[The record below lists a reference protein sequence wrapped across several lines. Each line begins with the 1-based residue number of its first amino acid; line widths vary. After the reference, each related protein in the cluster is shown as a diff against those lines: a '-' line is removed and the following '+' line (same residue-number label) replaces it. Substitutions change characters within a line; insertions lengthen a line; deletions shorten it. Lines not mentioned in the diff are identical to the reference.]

1 VIFLEQLSVL
11 GDHPSYVAAIA
22 RPRQEVPTDSEVV
35 AAILAGDEH
44 AFTLLYRRH
53 ARSIAGVVFRL
64 LGNSSELDDV
74 MQETMLEILRSL
86 PRLQDP
92 ERVRGF
98 MSTIAARIVYRKLR
112 TQTRRREIHELL
124 EAVQPSPL
132 DTHERERIQGLYRAL
147 WQLSEDQRVP
157 WMLTS
162 IEGMTLDEAASACG
176 CSQSTVRRRIAEA
189 QRKLD
194 RRLGHA

>member
-1 VIFLEQLSVL
+1 
-11 GDHPSYVAAIA
+11 VAAIA
-22 RPRQEVPTDSEVV
+22 RPREDAPTDSELV
-35 AAILAGDEH
+35 AAILARDEH

-64 LGNSSELDDV
+64 LGESSELDDV
-74 MQETMLEILRSL
+74 MQETMLEMLRSL
-86 PRLQDP
+86 HRLQDP
-92 ERVRGF
+92 ACVRSF

-112 TQTRRREIHELL
+112 TKTRRKQIHELL
-124 EAVQPSPL
+124 EAVQPSPS
-132 DTHERERIQGLYRAL
+132 DAHERERIQELYRAL
-147 WQLSEDQRVP
+147 WQLPEDQRVP

-176 CSQSTVRRRIAEA
+176 CSQSTVRRRIAKA

-194 RRLGHA
+194 RRLGYA